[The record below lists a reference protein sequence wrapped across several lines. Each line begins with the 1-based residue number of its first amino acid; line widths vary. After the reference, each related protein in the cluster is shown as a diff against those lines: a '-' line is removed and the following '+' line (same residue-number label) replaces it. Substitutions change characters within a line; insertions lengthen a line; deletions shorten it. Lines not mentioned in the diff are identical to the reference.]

1 MAVGLPYYGSRAVI
15 LWQPYICYNIASL
28 RTAWMRGNRID
39 ECTSSRQGWKRI
51 PRSRPP
57 RTIYGMMREPATQLG
72 WREMRKGAARS
83 MSGQPDGD
91 AFGDAT
97 PTRRAGNS
105 PPAQR
110 SSNPRQTK
118 EPGRPN
124 KEKKE
129 DGIMR
134 RGHKKVALVG
144 RLLDKGY
151 VKAVSYSAISF
162 TAAMAVS
169 ISSSVVK
176 APMLKRT
183 VPWRSKVPMP
193 MCTLGAHC
201 RPVRQAIS

>member
-1 MAVGLPYYGSRAVI
+1 MAVGPSYYGGRAVI

-51 PRSRPP
+51 PRKPP
-57 RTIYGMMREPATQLG
+57 LRAVYGMMREPATQLG
-72 WREMRKGAARS
+72 WQEMRKGAARS

-110 SSNPRQTK
+110 SSNPRKTK

-124 KEKKE
+124 KEKKITE
-129 DGIMR
+129 LVTELHQLKFVSGNNSGEANREITVEQGFKELVMSRILDEIQFVCVHNHYGET
-134 RGHKKVALVG
+134 GDVA
-144 RLLDKGY
+144 
-151 VKAVSYSAISF
+151 
-162 TAAMAVS
+162 
-169 ISSSVVK
+169 
-176 APMLKRT
+176 
-183 VPWRSKVPMP
+183 
-193 MCTLGAHC
+193 
-201 RPVRQAIS
+201 